1 MLSELS
7 KPNDYDALIV
17 RYLDDEVM
25 SFEEKELLR
34 NWILKSKDNE
44 NYFRNFIS
52 TWEASNIILQDKS
65 KAQIKLEEFNKKQR
79 KHRSRKLISWAT
91 SSAAAVILLLITL
104 QLFTPYQ
111 LFGDRVQTFTSENSK
126 KEIILPDG
134 SHVWLNAQSSL
145 SYSKSFNRSRNVKLT
160 GEALF
165 DVVKSE
171 GKNFTVETSN
181 IKIEVLGTVFL
192 VNERAGSDI
201 TETVLESGLVNITI
215 NNTDKDLNLNPGE
228 LFVYNSTDDSS
239 SIELVNASSYTGW
252 TADKLSFTNIPMSE
266 LIIQLEKWYNIDIVC
281 NNKNILNIPVS
292 ITVDE
297 EPLEETL
304 FLLSQIVSLNWTA
317 DNDNRI
323 ILN

>member
-1 MLSELS
+1 MPFELD
-7 KPNDYDALIV
+7 NTYEIDRLII
-17 RYLDDEVM
+17 RCLDDEVM

-111 LFGDRVQTFTSENSK
+111 LFGDRVQTFTTENSK

-228 LFVYNSTDDSS
+228 LFIYNSTDDSS

>member
-111 LFGDRVQTFTSENSK
+111 LFGDKVQTFTSENSK

>member
-111 LFGDRVQTFTSENSK
+111 LFGDRVQTFTTENSK

-228 LFVYNSTDDSS
+228 LFIYNSTDDSS

-252 TADKLSFTNIPMSE
+252 TADKLSFTNIPMNE

-304 FLLSQIVSLNWTA
+304 FLLSQVVSLNWTA

>member
-79 KHRSRKLISWAT
+79 KLRSRKLISWAT

>member
-79 KHRSRKLISWAT
+79 KLRSRKLISWAT

-228 LFVYNSTDDSS
+228 LFIYNSTDDSS

>member
-1 MLSELS
+1 MSTELS
-7 KPNDYDALIV
+7 KPIDIDVLIV
-17 RYLDDEVM
+17 RYLDDNVI
-25 SFEEKELLR
+25 SSEEKELLR

-44 NYFRNFIS
+44 KYFRNFIS
-52 TWEASNIILQDKS
+52 TWEASNIALQGKK
-65 KAQIKLEEFNKKQR
+65 KAEIKLKEFYRKQR
-79 KHRSRKLISWAT
+79 KHRSRKLISWVT
-91 SSAAAVILLLITL
+91 SSAAAVILILITL

-111 LFGDRVQTFTSENSK
+111 LFGDRVHTFTSENSK
-126 KEIILPDG
+126 KEIVLPDG
-134 SHVWLNAQSSL
+134 SHVWLNAHSSL
-145 SYSKSFNRSRNVKLT
+145 SYSKDFEKSRNVKLT

-192 VNERAGSDI
+192 VNDRTGSDI
-201 TETVLESGLVNITI
+201 TETVLESGLVNIII
-215 NNTDKDLNLNPGE
+215 NNTDKNFNLNPGE
-228 LFVYNSTDDSS
+228 LFVYNSTDESS
-239 SIELVNASSYTGW
+239 RIDMVNASSYTGW
-252 TADKLSFTNIPMSE
+252 IENSLSFTNIPMSE
-266 LIIQLEKWYNIDIVC
+266 LIIQLKKWYNIDIVC

-292 ITVDE
+292 ITIDE

-304 FLLSQIVSLNWTA
+304 FLLSQVVSLSWTA

>member
-111 LFGDRVQTFTSENSK
+111 LFGDKVQTFTSENSK

-252 TADKLSFTNIPMSE
+252 TADKLSFTNIPMNE

>member
-111 LFGDRVQTFTSENSK
+111 LFGDKVQTFTSENSK

-192 VNERAGSDI
+192 VNERAGSNI

-252 TADKLSFTNIPMSE
+252 TADKLSFTNIPMNE

>member
-17 RYLDDEVM
+17 RCLDDEVM

-111 LFGDRVQTFTSENSK
+111 LFGDRVQTFTTENSK

-228 LFVYNSTDDSS
+228 LFIYNSTDDSS
-239 SIELVNASSYTGW
+239 SIELVNVSSYTGW